1 MSHAARQA
9 ATFARAQAAW
19 DAMEP
24 PEGPSDCPECDGDR
38 EIDGEPCFL
47 CGGSGLVD
55 ADGYPFDPAQAER
68 DRDEYADYQ
77 RGDI

>member
-1 MSHAARQA
+1 VSRAARNA

-19 DAMEP
+19 DAMAPDED
-24 PEGPSDCPECDGDR
+24 GACDCPECDGDR

-55 ADGYPFDPAQAER
+55 ADGYPFDPAQA
-68 DRDEYADYQ
+68 DRDYADNH
-77 RGDI
+77 